1 MSSFQE
7 KLTAASRKNESLV
20 CVGLDPDPALMPI
33 DDVLEFNKAI
43 IEATADQV
51 CCYKP
56 NMAFYEA
63 LGIPGLEALQRTLE
77 HIPDDIPV
85 IGDAK
90 RGDIGSTAKAYARA
104 VFDWWGFDAVTV
116 SPYLGTDSI
125 EPFLEY
131 SDRGVLVLC
140 HTSGPGSVDFQDLPV
155 GSGNPQRPLFE
166 EVALKVSG
174 VERQRQRRAG
184 GGRHIPSAAAIG
196 APNLPGYGD
205 TGAGRRRSGR
215 RPGEHRQV
223 WGERGRRG
231 S

>member
-1 MSSFQE
+1 MTSFNE
-7 KLTAASRKNESLV
+7 KLTSASRKNASLL

-56 NMAFYEA
+56 NIAFYEA

-85 IGDAK
+85 IIDAK

-104 VFDWWGFDAVTV
+104 VFEWWGFDAVTV
-116 SPYLGTDSI
+116 EPLPGGSDAV

-131 SDRGVLVLC
+131 EEHGDSYLVQVCATPLVRAPP
-140 HTSGPGSVDFQDLPV
+140 TFKTFQ
-155 GSGNPQRPLFE
+155 
-166 EVALKVSG
+166 
-174 VERQRQRRAG
+174 
-184 GGRHIPSAAAIG
+184 
-196 APNLPGYGD
+196 
-205 TGAGRRRSGR
+205 
-215 RPGEHRQV
+215 
-223 WGERGRRG
+223 
-231 S
+231 